1 METLLGFEHE
11 TQLCSGTSY
20 QVVFIHCY
28 HTWAVSPKYMNKM
41 TTFHTCISTSYSA
54 ADDNPLVSD

>member
-20 QVVFIHCY
+20 QVVLIHCY
-28 HTWAVSPKYMNKM
+28 YTWAVSPKTMNKM
-41 TTFHTCISTSYSA
+41 TTTFISHFAYQHY
-54 ADDNPLVSD
+54 